1 MTQYQPVPQSK
12 TNTMAIVG
20 FILSLVCCGFG
31 FIGAILSGIALGQI
45 KQSGENG
52 KGLAI
57 AGLVVGILSTIA
69 GIIYGIVFLILDS
82 GSYY

>member
-1 MTQYQPVPQSK
+1 MTQYQPAPQNK

-20 FILSLVCCGFG
+20 FILSLVCCG

-82 GSYY
+82 NYYY

>member
-1 MTQYQPVPQSK
+1 MTQYQPVPQNK

-20 FILSLVCCGFG
+20 FILSLVCCG

-57 AGLVVGILSTIA
+57 AGLVYGIISTIA
-69 GIIYGIVFLILDS
+69 IFIYGIVYFFVMQ

>member
-1 MTQYQPVPQSK
+1 MTNFQPVPQNK

-20 FILSLVCCGFG
+20 FVLSLVCCGFV
-31 FIGAILSGIALGQI
+31 GAVLSGIALGQI
-45 KQSGENG
+45 NRTGENG

-57 AGLVVGILSTIA
+57 AGMVIGILTTLG
-69 GIIYGIVFLILDS
+69 GIIYGIVYFFVMQ